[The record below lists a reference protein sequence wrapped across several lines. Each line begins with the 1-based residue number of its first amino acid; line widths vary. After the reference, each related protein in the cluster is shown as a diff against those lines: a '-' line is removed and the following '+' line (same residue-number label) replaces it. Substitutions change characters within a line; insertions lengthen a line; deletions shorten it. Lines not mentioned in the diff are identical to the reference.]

1 MHVCGVQLEVWCV
14 WVCLALAQALL
25 FKRILQ
31 PSAMGNT
38 LTHTRA
44 HTYLEKANA
53 VRGREAHGARGDHI
67 TAEDTKH
74 AEHGKA
80 SVLHV

>member
-1 MHVCGVQLEVWCV
+1 
-14 WVCLALAQALL
+14 
-25 FKRILQ
+25 
-31 PSAMGNT
+31 MGNT

-44 HTYLEKANA
+44 HTYLEEANA

-67 TAEDTKH
+67 TAEETKH